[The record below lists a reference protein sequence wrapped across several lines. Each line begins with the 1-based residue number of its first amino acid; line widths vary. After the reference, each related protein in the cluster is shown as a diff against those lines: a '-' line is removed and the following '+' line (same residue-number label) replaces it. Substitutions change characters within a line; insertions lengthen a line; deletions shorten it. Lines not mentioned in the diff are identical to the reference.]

1 MEIFCPQA
9 KPDSWGFRKFVSG
22 ESLKNRAAQW
32 LPGDCLTIVCDVSII
47 GEHNISMT
55 TIFLPDRRYQ
65 LDLKLETSCMDCI
78 SFEDP

>member
-1 MEIFCPQA
+1 MAMEIFCPQA

-47 GEHNISMT
+47 G
-55 TIFLPDRRYQ
+55 
-65 LDLKLETSCMDCI
+65 
-78 SFEDP
+78 